1 MSRRIDVELTSARS
15 DGTWTWRA
23 AGAKE
28 PRGVLAPDLA
38 PAGAAVGA
46 VLRVEA
52 DFDLDGVTVVAVLP
66 SRQPKP
72 EVPRLEVLGPQ
83 REHEPVT
90 TSLVGRRGDRPGG
103 SRRRDGDERSGSR
116 PPRRDRPGGGADGA
130 RERGP
135 RARGERP
142 AGGPRERDAT
152 RPSRDGGSSRP
163 DRSRA
168 ASGDAPDT
176 ALRAAE
182 GSAPDRRRS
191 DHPGGRE
198 RGQGDRAARPGDRR
212 SPGRPGDPA
221 DGRAQDGRPST
232 GGRGSDRQ
240 TRRLVVRN
248 VHRNAL
254 LAELPPE
261 QRPIGEQLFRGGL
274 PAVRAALAAQN
285 AEAAAGNGLPVP
297 EEPVLAIAETL
308 LPKVKAASW
317 RDRAEAAVAALPDV
331 APRDLRSLLASSSDA
346 RDDASRALAATLREA
361 HEARAAARREQWLAD
376 LRTHLAEG
384 RLVRALRAA
393 TQPPDPTTRLPADV
407 ALTLSEAAGA
417 GLSPDVSAERWL
429 ALLDAVAESPL
440 RRSVHPVGL
449 PTGADPATVEHAKRL
464 SGRVP
469 ALAALLGIAM
479 PPPPGP
485 PRRSA
490 PPRRPP
496 SHGAPPSPPP
506 EAAPPPADAAAAEP
520 AGATAAEPAGATAAE
535 PAGPTAAEP
544 VGPAPTEPS
553 PPTDV
558 GEAALPADTAA
569 PSEAPGEPAGCA
581 PGEQDELA
589 DARAGA
595 DTAAADTAAPSEVP
609 TEPAL
614 DPQDA

>member
-1 MSRRIDVELTSARS
+1 M
-15 DGTWTWRA
+15 
-23 AGAKE
+23 
-28 PRGVLAPDLA
+28 
-38 PAGAAVGA
+38 
-46 VLRVEA
+46 
-52 DFDLDGVTVVAVLP
+52 
-66 SRQPKP
+66 
-72 EVPRLEVLGPQ
+72 
-83 REHEPVT
+83 
-90 TSLVGRRGDRPGG
+90 
-103 SRRRDGDERSGSR
+103 
-116 PPRRDRPGGGADGA
+116 
-130 RERGP
+130 
-135 RARGERP
+135 
-142 AGGPRERDAT
+142 
-152 RPSRDGGSSRP
+152 
-163 DRSRA
+163 
-168 ASGDAPDT
+168 
-176 ALRAAE
+176 
-182 GSAPDRRRS
+182 
-191 DHPGGRE
+191 
-198 RGQGDRAARPGDRR
+198 
-212 SPGRPGDPA
+212 
-221 DGRAQDGRPST
+221 
-232 GGRGSDRQ
+232 
-240 TRRLVVRN
+240 
-248 VHRNAL
+248 
-254 LAELPPE
+254 
-261 QRPIGEQLFRGGL
+261 
-274 PAVRAALAAQN
+274 RAALAAQN

-496 SHGAPPSPPP
+496 SQEAPPSLPP
-506 EAAPPPADAAAAEP
+506 EAAPPPADAA
-520 AGATAAEPAGATAAE
+520 TE

-544 VGPAPTEPS
+544 AGPAPVEPS
-553 PPTDV
+553 PPAAA
-558 GEAALPADTAA
+558 GEAALPAETAA
-569 PSEAPGEPAGCA
+569 PAEVPGEPSGPA
-581 PGEQDELA
+581 PGDHDELA
-589 DARAGA
+589 DARAETVA
-595 DTAAADTAAPSEVP
+595 AAADPTAPSELT

>member
-1 MSRRIDVELTSARS
+1 M
-15 DGTWTWRA
+15 
-23 AGAKE
+23 
-28 PRGVLAPDLA
+28 
-38 PAGAAVGA
+38 
-46 VLRVEA
+46 
-52 DFDLDGVTVVAVLP
+52 
-66 SRQPKP
+66 
-72 EVPRLEVLGPQ
+72 
-83 REHEPVT
+83 
-90 TSLVGRRGDRPGG
+90 
-103 SRRRDGDERSGSR
+103 
-116 PPRRDRPGGGADGA
+116 
-130 RERGP
+130 
-135 RARGERP
+135 
-142 AGGPRERDAT
+142 
-152 RPSRDGGSSRP
+152 
-163 DRSRA
+163 
-168 ASGDAPDT
+168 
-176 ALRAAE
+176 
-182 GSAPDRRRS
+182 
-191 DHPGGRE
+191 
-198 RGQGDRAARPGDRR
+198 
-212 SPGRPGDPA
+212 
-221 DGRAQDGRPST
+221 
-232 GGRGSDRQ
+232 
-240 TRRLVVRN
+240 
-248 VHRNAL
+248 
-254 LAELPPE
+254 
-261 QRPIGEQLFRGGL
+261 
-274 PAVRAALAAQN
+274 RAALAAQN

-496 SHGAPPSPPP
+496 SHGAPPSLPPEAAPPSAEAAPPSP
-506 EAAPPPADAAAAEP
+506 EAAPPPADAA
-520 AGATAAEPAGATAAE
+520 TE

-544 VGPAPTEPS
+544 AGPAPVEPS
-553 PPTDV
+553 PPAAA
-558 GEAALPADTAA
+558 GEAALPAETAA
-569 PSEAPGEPAGCA
+569 PAEVPGEPSGPA
-581 PGEQDELA
+581 PGDHDELA
-589 DARAGA
+589 DARAETVA
-595 DTAAADTAAPSEVP
+595 AAADPTAPSELT